1 MKPLEELST
10 EELWALRKEIVLN
23 SLFVSDYTNSF
34 GISPKSACDLFDG
47 YVSFLWDLAEDA
59 GHGDWDDQD
68 SPEHLHQWLLCYDDY
83 SWVEYESVEN

>member
-10 EELWALRKEIVLN
+10 DELWALRKEIVLN

-47 YVSFLWDLAEDA
+47 YVSFLEELAEETGTA
-59 GHGDWDDQD
+59 WTAQD
-68 SPEHLHQWLLCYDDY
+68 SPEHLRQWLLCYDDY